1 MSRNDSERDFV
12 IPDYQGGSIVNLMAS
27 LMTCLGGK
35 SLYAPLRSLAPE
47 EMRQY
52 ENIVLMIIDGLGQ
65 EFLSEYG
72 QQSIFVKHQRDT
84 MTSVFPATTA
94 TAVTTFLTGL
104 APQQHAIT
112 GWFMYLKEM
121 GVAAAILPFIARF
134 GGGPFGKLGI
144 MPKIIMDKTPL
155 FDKIGADSYYV
166 IHDDLVDSDYTRA
179 FAGSAQPVGF
189 QGLDDMLFRIQDII
203 TSHHHKKYIYA
214 YWPALDSVCHRHG
227 TTSAEAQQ
235 HFADLTK
242 AIPEFVDSVK
252 GTSTLL
258 LITADHGLVDTLPEQ
273 TIKVSDHPDF
283 VDTLTLPICGEP
295 RVAYCYV
302 RPAKV
307 ERFESYVQT
316 KFKDA
321 CVMHRAQD
329 LVDENYFGLFGPHP
343 RLLDRIG
350 DYVLVMKDNYVIRDF
365 VLGEKEFYFTGY
377 HGGMSKAEMLVPLI
391 VLGA

>member
-1 MSRNDSERDFV
+1 MFRNYRERDFV

-27 LMTCLGGK
+27 IMECYGSK
-35 SLYAPLRSLAPE
+35 PLYVPLRSLAPE
-47 EMRQY
+47 ELQKY

-65 EFLSEYG
+65 AFLSAYG

-84 MTSVFPATTA
+84 ISSVFPATTA

-121 GVAAAILPFIARF
+121 GVAAAILPFMARF

-144 MPKIIMDKTPL
+144 MPKIIMDKTPM

-189 QGLDDMLFRIQDII
+189 QGLHDMLSRIQDII
-203 TSHHHKKYIYA
+203 TSHHRKKYIYA

-227 TTSAEAQQ
+227 TSSNEARQ
-235 HFADLTK
+235 HFAELSK

-252 GTSTLL
+252 DTSTLL
-258 LITADHGLVDTLPEQ
+258 LITADHGLVDTPPAQ
-273 TIKVSDHPDF
+273 TIKVSEHADF
-283 VDTLTLPICGEP
+283 IDTLTLPICGEP

-302 RPAKV
+302 HPAKV
-307 ERFESYVQT
+307 ERFESYVRT
-316 KFKDA
+316 HFKDA
-321 CVMHRAQD
+321 CVMHRAQGLID
-329 LVDENYFGLFGPHP
+329 MNYFGLFEPHP
-343 RLLDRIG
+343 RLLERIG
-350 DYVLVMKDNYVIRDF
+350 DYVLVMKDNYVMRDF